1 MDFLPKIITIVGPT
15 ASGKTGFSIWLAK
28 KLEKSGLNTEII
40 SADSR
45 QVYTG
50 LDIGT
55 GKITKEEMN
64 GIPHHMLDVCDPKD
78 IYSVADF
85 VRDASN
91 VIKEVLD
98 RGNIPIIVGGTGFYI
113 DTLVRGISLPNVPK
127 NEELRE
133 ELESKSKEELFE
145 ILLKFDVNRA
155 QDIDKDNKVRLIR
168 AIEISKT
175 LGNVPEIKVSTKYNS
190 LFIGINP
197 GDEILQKNIHTRLL
211 QRLND
216 GMVTEAENLHTTG
229 LSYERMR
236 ELGLEYNFLADY
248 LEKKKTYEEFVSLL
262 NTAIWQYARRQ
273 KTWFKRNQD
282 ILWINPKNE
291 KEIEEIKNKV
301 LGFLK

>member
-28 KLEKSGLNTEII
+28 ELEKSDLRAEII

-45 QVYTG
+45 QVYIG

-55 GKITKEEMN
+55 GKVTKEEMC

-78 IYSVADF
+78 IYSVAEF
-85 VRDASN
+85 VAN
-91 VIKEVLD
+91 AEKCIKEIID

-127 NEELRE
+127 NEELRK

-145 ILLKFDVNRA
+145 MLLKLDDNRA

-168 AIEISKT
+168 AIEIANT
-175 LGNVPEIKVSTKYNS
+175 LGNVPEIRANTKYNS

-211 QRLND
+211 QRLDN

-236 ELGLEYNFLADY
+236 ELGLEYSFLADY
-248 LEKKKTYEEFVSLL
+248 LEEKTNYEEFVSLL

-273 KTWFKRNQD
+273 KTWFKRNQE
-282 ILWINPKNE
+282 ISWINPKNE

-301 LGFLK
+301 LEFLK

>member
-28 KLEKSGLNTEII
+28 ELERVGLHAEII

-45 QVYTG
+45 QVYIG

-55 GKITKEEMN
+55 GKVTEEEM
-64 GIPHHMLDVCDPKD
+64 GSIPHHMLDVCDPKD

-85 VRDASN
+85 VAGATN
-91 VIKEVLD
+91 TIKEIIN

-113 DTLVRGISLPNVPK
+113 DTLVRGTSLPNVPK
-127 NEELRE
+127 NEELRK

-145 ILLKFDVNRA
+145 MLLKLDDNRA

-175 LGNVPEIKVSTKYNS
+175 LGNVPEIKTNTKYNS
-190 LFIGINP
+190 IFIGINP
-197 GDEILQKNIHTRLL
+197 GDEILQKNIQTRLL
-211 QRLND
+211 QRLDD
-216 GMVTEAENLHTTG
+216 GMVTEAENLHKEG

-236 ELGLEYNFLADY
+236 ELGLEYSFLADY
-248 LEKKKTYEEFVSLL
+248 LENKKSYEEFISLL
-262 NTAIWQYARRQ
+262 NIAIWQYARRQ

-282 ILWINPKNE
+282 INWINPKNE
-291 KEIEEIKNKV
+291 KEVEEIKNKV
-301 LGFLK
+301 LEFLK

>member
-1 MDFLPKIITIVGPT
+1 MFLPKIITIVGPT

-28 KLEKSGLNTEII
+28 ELEKVGLHAEII

-45 QVYTG
+45 QIYIG

-55 GKITKEEMN
+55 GKVTKEEMN
-64 GIPHHMLDVCDPKD
+64 SIPHHMIDVCDPKE

-85 VRDASN
+85 VAGATN
-91 VIKEVLD
+91 TIKEIID

-127 NEELRE
+127 NEELRK
-133 ELESKSKEELFE
+133 ELETKSKEELFE
-145 ILLKFDVNRA
+145 MLLKLDDNRA

-168 AIEISKT
+168 AIEVSKT
-175 LGNVPEIKVSTKYNS
+175 LGNVPEIKTNTKYNS
-190 LFIGINP
+190 LFVGINP

-211 QRLND
+211 QRLD
-216 GMVTEAENLHTTG
+216 GGMVAEAENLHKEG

-236 ELGLEYNFLADY
+236 ELGLEYSFLADY

-273 KTWFKRNQD
+273 KTWFKRNQE
-282 ILWINPKNE
+282 IHWINPKNE
-291 KEIEEIKNKV
+291 KEVEEIKNKV
-301 LGFLK
+301 LEFLK